1 MTAISS
7 KRSPLTMPVRA
18 PSIVSAACRPIA
30 KRKPMWTPFSRGCR
44 RRRSL
49 VRTKVSQEMPM
60 RSKTMLGLGVAL
72 ATTPA
77 LAQTADPAGSG
88 PILAALQWIEG
99 TLMGNVA
106 TTAAVIAVAVVGLMM
121 LTGRIDWRRGLVVVL
136 GAFIIFGA
144 AAIVEGM

>member
-1 MTAISS
+1 
-7 KRSPLTMPVRA
+7 
-18 PSIVSAACRPIA
+18 
-30 KRKPMWTPFSRGCR
+30 
-44 RRRSL
+44 
-49 VRTKVSQEMPM
+49 M
-60 RSKTMLGLGVAL
+60 RNARETVLGLAAAL
-72 ATTPA
+72 AATPA
-77 LAQTADPAGSG
+77 LAQTTDPAGSG

-144 AAIVEGM
+144 AAIVEGMRSIVAR

>member
-1 MTAISS
+1 M
-7 KRSPLTMPVRA
+7 
-18 PSIVSAACRPIA
+18 
-30 KRKPMWTPFSRGCR
+30 R
-44 RRRSL
+44 R
-49 VRTKVSQEMPM
+49 E
-60 RSKTMLGLGVAL
+60 TMLGLAAAL

-77 LAQTADPAGSG
+77 LAQTDPAGSS

-121 LTGRIDWRRGLVVVL
+121 LTGRIDWRRGVVVVL

-144 AAIVEGM
+144 AAIVEGMRSIVQR